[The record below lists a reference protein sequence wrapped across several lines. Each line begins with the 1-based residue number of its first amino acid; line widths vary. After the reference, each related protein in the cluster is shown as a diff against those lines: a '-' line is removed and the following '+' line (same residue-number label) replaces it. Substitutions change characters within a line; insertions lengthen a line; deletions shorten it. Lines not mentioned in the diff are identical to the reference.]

1 MSTSSFGAAHVAGL
15 TTALAGRYRLEREL
29 GSGGMA
35 TVYLA
40 EDVRHRRQVA
50 IKVLHPELSAILG
63 PERFL
68 KEIELTAGLQHP
80 HILPLFDSGSAE
92 GLLYYVMPLVEG
104 ETLRARLERERQLP
118 ISDTVQI
125 ASEVADALQYA
136 HGRGIVHRDIKPE
149 NILLQNG
156 HALVADFGIALAV
169 QQAGGSRMTQ
179 TGLSLGTPQYM
190 SPEQAMGERSVDAR
204 TDIYSLGAVTYEML
218 AGQPPFTGPNAQ
230 AIVAQVLT
238 SEPPRPSTYR
248 KSVPAHVDAA
258 VETALAKLPADR
270 FATARE
276 LADALLGRADV
287 TRAVATGGR
296 GAHASAAGTRGRGR
310 VVALACAGA
319 VAALAVGAAAAAWY
333 VRRGDVPPIPVR
345 FTLELPDTALPAV
358 VYGGPYAISPDGRT
372 IAYIGGS
379 ANHLFV
385 RPLGELVPHL
395 IPGPDRARF
404 PAFSPDGRWIAFVAG
419 SQLAR
424 VSVDGGPVIP
434 ICDQEICELGSGS
447 NVDGITWAKD
457 RIVFASSGTLFAIS
471 PAGGAPTVLAR
482 PDSAHGERLMYWPR
496 AVGDGTTIL
505 YSSALT
511 ERAATWK
518 IGVVSLDG
526 KGKTVLDLPA
536 VSALG
541 VAGGALLYATMSR
554 SVMAVPFDV
563 ARRRVGGSAVTV
575 VDDVNIGRWGD
586 PVAALSARGTLV
598 YETGAPQREL
608 DLVSAGGAITP
619 LPMDR
624 RLVSNFPRFSP
635 DGHRLALS
643 VLDGSVMDI
652 WVYEMTSNTL
662 QRLTTGGGD
671 RAEWTPDGKRLLF
684 RTDRNGTE
692 QLWWQ
697 RADASQPAESLFTG
711 PSPTPEGVVSPDGSY
726 LVYRLNDRKNGRD
739 LWFRRL
745 NGDPS
750 PTPIATSA
758 TDDLM
763 PRVSP
768 NGKWIIY
775 VSEISGRREVYVR
788 SFPALGGVF
797 QISAGGGDEPLWSH
811 DGSRVY
817 YRSGREFIAA
827 TVSLGAE
834 NVHVTNRQ
842 KLFEG
847 DYVTGDVHASWDVAP
862 DGRFLVV
869 NPLRNTQT
877 IVVHDW
883 RGELEARLRG
893 AH

>member
-1 MSTSSFGAAHVAGL
+1 MNSPPDFSGDDRISSLADAL
-15 TTALAGRYRLEREL
+15 TERYRLEREL
-29 GSGGMA
+29 GAGGMA

-40 EDVRHRRQVA
+40 EDVRHHRPVA

-63 PERFL
+63 PDRFL
-68 KEIELTAGLQHP
+68 KEIELTASLQHP
-80 HILPLFDSGSAE
+80 HILPLFDSGSAD
-92 GLLYYVMPLVEG
+92 GLLYYVMPLVDG
-104 ETLRARLERERQLP
+104 ETLRARLERERQLSV
-118 ISDTVQI
+118 SDAVQI

-136 HGRGIVHRDIKPE
+136 HGRGVVHRDIKPE

-190 SPEQAMGERSVDAR
+190 SPEQAMGERSLDAR

-238 SEPPRPSTYR
+238 SEPPLPSTHR

-276 LADALLGRADV
+276 FADALLGRGGP
-287 TRAVATGGR
+287 TRTAER
-296 GAHASAAGTRGRGR
+296 GALSARASSVVSYRRGRI
-310 VVALACAGA
+310 VALVGAGA
-319 VAALAVGAAAAAWY
+319 VAAMVLGAAVAAWY
-333 VRRGDVPPIPVR
+333 LRRNDEPPNPVR
-345 FTLELPDTALPAV
+345 FALQFPDTATAAV
-358 VYGGPYAISPDGRT
+358 VYGGPYAVSPDGRT
-372 IAYIGGS
+372 IAYLGGS
-379 ANHLFV
+379 AQRLFV
-385 RPLGELVPHL
+385 RPLGELMPHVIL
-395 IPGPDRARF
+395 GPDRARF
-404 PAFSPDGRWIAFVAG
+404 PAFSPDGRWIAFLAG
-419 SQLAR
+419 PLLAK
-424 VSVDGGPVIP
+424 VSVDGGPVVP
-434 ICDQEICELGSGS
+434 IADLESGS
-447 NVDGITWAKD
+447 DVDGITWARD
-457 RIVFASSGTLFAIS
+457 RIVFARNGALFAVS
-471 PAGGAPTVLAR
+471 LAGGSPSLLAR

-505 YSSALT
+505 YTSALT
-511 ERAATWK
+511 ERASTWK

-526 KGKTVLDLPA
+526 GEKKVLDLPA

-541 VAGGALLYATMSR
+541 VAGGALLYATVSHAI
-554 SVMAVPFDV
+554 MAVPFDV
-563 ARRRVGGSAVTV
+563 ARRRLSGSAVIV
-575 VDDVNIGRWGD
+575 IDDVNIGRWGD
-586 PVAALSARGTLV
+586 PVAALSSRGTLV
-598 YETGAPQREL
+598 YETGASQREL
-608 DLVSAGGAITP
+608 DLVSASGAITP

-624 RLVSNFPRFSP
+624 KLVSTFPRFSP
-635 DGHRLALS
+635 DGRRLALS

-652 WVYEMTSNTL
+652 WVYELTSNTL

-711 PSPTPEGVVSPDGSY
+711 PAPTPEGVVSPDGTY

-745 NGDPS
+745 TGNPN
-750 PTPIATSA
+750 PTPIAVSTA
-758 TDDLM
+758 DDLM
-763 PRVSP
+763 PRVSS
-768 NGKWIIY
+768 NGKWVAY

-788 SFPALGGVF
+788 SFPTLGGVF
-797 QISAGGGDEPLWSH
+797 QISTGGGDEPLWSR
-811 DGSRVY
+811 DGSRIY
-817 YRSGREFIAA
+817 YRSGREFVAA
-827 TVSLGAE
+827 TLSFGAE
-834 NVHVTNRQ
+834 DVHVANRQ
-842 KLFEG
+842 KLFDG
-847 DYVTGDVHASWDVAP
+847 DYVVGDIHASWDVAP

-883 RGELEARLRG
+883 RGELQARLRG

>member
-1 MSTSSFGAAHVAGL
+1 VSSPPDLSGDDRISSLANAL
-15 TTALAGRYRLEREL
+15 TGRYRLEREL
-29 GSGGMA
+29 GTGGMA

-40 EDVRHRRQVA
+40 EDLKHRRNVA

-63 PERFL
+63 PDRFL

-80 HILPLFDSGSAE
+80 HILPLFDSGSAD

-104 ETLRARLERERQLP
+104 ETLRARLERECQLP
-118 ISDTVQI
+118 VSDAVQI

-136 HGRGIVHRDIKPE
+136 HGRGVVHRDIKPE

-190 SPEQAMGERSVDAR
+190 SPEQAMGERGVDAR

-238 SEPPRPSTYR
+238 AEPPRPSTHR
-248 KSVPAHVDAA
+248 KSVPSYVDEA

-276 LADALLGRADV
+276 LAEALMGRGSV
-287 TRAVATGGR
+287 TRATAQAVR
-296 GAHASAAGTRGRGR
+296 GARGADGVAHHRWRMAAI
-310 VVALACAGA
+310 ACAGA
-319 VAALAVGAAAAAWY
+319 VVAAALGAAATASY
-333 VRRGDVPPIPVR
+333 FRRGEVPRLPVR
-345 FTLELPDTALPAV
+345 FVMQTSDTAGPAV
-358 VYGGPYAISPDGRT
+358 IYGGPYAVSPDGRT

-379 ANHLFV
+379 AHRLFV
-385 RPLGELVPHL
+385 RPLGELVPHV
-395 IPGPDRARF
+395 IAGPDRALF
-404 PAFSPDGRWIAFVAG
+404 PAFSPDGKWIAFVAG
-419 SQLAR
+419 AQLAK
-424 VSVDGGPVIP
+424 VSVDGGAVIP
-434 ICDQEICELGSGS
+434 IADVDADAT
-447 NVDGITWAKD
+447 VDGITWARD
-457 RIVFASSGTLFAIS
+457 RIVFARNGSLFAVTPS
-471 PAGGAPTVLAR
+471 GGVPKILSR
-482 PDSAHGERLMYWPR
+482 PDSAHGERQMYWPR
-496 AVGDGTTIL
+496 AIGDGTTIL
-505 YSSALT
+505 YTSALT
-511 ERAATWK
+511 VRAATWK
-518 IGVVSLDG
+518 IGVVSLEG
-526 KGKTVLDLPA
+526 ERKTVLDVPG

-541 VAGGALLYATMSR
+541 VSDGALLYATLSHAI
-554 SVMAVPFDV
+554 MAVPFDEG
-563 ARRRVGGSAVTV
+563 RRRLSGSAVLV
-575 VDDVNIGRWGD
+575 IDSVNIGRWGD
-586 PVAALSARGTLV
+586 PMAALSGRGTLV
-598 YETGAPQREL
+598 YETGASQREL
-608 DLVSAGGAITP
+608 DLVSAGGTITP

-624 RLVSNFPRFSP
+624 KMVSSFPRFSP
-635 DGHRLALS
+635 DGRRLALS

-652 WVYEMTSNTL
+652 WVYEMASNTL

-671 RAEWTPDGKRLLF
+671 RAEWTPDGRRLLF

-697 RADASQPAESLFTG
+697 RADAGQPAESLFTG
-711 PSPTPEGVVSPDGSY
+711 PAPTPEGVISPDGSY

-745 NGDPS
+745 TGDPS
-750 PTPIATSA
+750 PTPLATSS

-768 NGKWIIY
+768 NGRWVAY
-775 VSEISGRREVYVR
+775 VSEVSGRREVYVR

-797 QISAGGGDEPLWSH
+797 QVSTGGGDEPLWSR
-811 DGSRVY
+811 DGSHIY
-817 YRSGREFIAA
+817 YRSGRQFVAA
-827 TVSLGAE
+827 ALSLGAE
-834 NVHVTNRQ
+834 DVRVANRQ

-847 DYVTGDVHASWDVAP
+847 DYVIGDIHANWDVAP

-883 RGELEARLRG
+883 RGELQTRLRS
-893 AH
+893 AN